1 MRPLYSR
8 SYHVTN
14 IFTKKEKAEDNPWLP
29 SSSEDGHREECFE
42 ATSAK
47 GQKEDHHQGP
57 EILML
62 AKRQR
67 LPAKEFPQRG
77 SFSLRST
84 LFSVRASNN
93 GWPYNR
99 FAVVIGKSAVKKA
112 TRRHYLKRLIVAW
125 LIQKPNRGKDI
136 LVLVQKPAEGATKT
150 IINEDLE
157 KTLKPLF

>member
-14 IFTKKEKAEDNPWLP
+14 IFTKKEEAEEDTWFP
-29 SSSEDGHREECFE
+29 SPSKNGYRKECFE

-47 GQKEDHHQGP
+47 GQKEDHHQGA

-62 AKRQR
+62 ARRQR

-77 SFSLRST
+77 SLSLRSAF
-84 LFSVRASNN
+84 FSVKASDNS
-93 GWPYNR
+93 WPYNR

-112 TRRHYLKRLIVAW
+112 TRRHYLKRIVVSW
-125 LIQKPNRGKDI
+125 LAQKPNKGKDI
-136 LVLVQKPAEGATKT
+136 LILVQKPAEGATKAM
-150 IINEDLE
+150 INEGLE
-157 KTLKPLF
+157 KTLTPLF